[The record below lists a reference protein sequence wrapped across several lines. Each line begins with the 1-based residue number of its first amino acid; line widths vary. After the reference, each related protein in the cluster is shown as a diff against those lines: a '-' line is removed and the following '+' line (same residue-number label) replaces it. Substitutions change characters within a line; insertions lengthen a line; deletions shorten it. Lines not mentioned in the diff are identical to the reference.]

1 MKNDQL
7 NTIVLLTVLT
17 GLLLGTLSWQAGSN
31 APGFPQAA
39 TSLKPSGFGTM
50 VNWHAGT
57 DKSEN
62 GVSITYTQTA
72 QAASPPGIM
81 QDVLYQKM
89 DVGFNDGSNTKIE
102 WMNIIDFLPGG
113 LNIAGNVVL
122 DWNKVSR
129 TGLAIQYVNDVSI
142 GETVVGGC
150 GFAGFSIMKG
160 NATDA
165 SFGITH
171 PGSGYNTFITGVPH
185 VATITFVNAT
195 SYVGPV
201 NTSKSGS
208 NTIVVFT
215 VLVNASIVDFGGN
228 SLPINANITVQI
240 VHTPARNI
248 VKYGVELDWSSTP
261 LFPTDSL
268 LVPGDH
274 FFLATN
280 DLMTVAHDT
289 LIGGSQQIV
298 AFTMADNNNDTA
310 LFSDGGVLYGTQHFT
325 QNYTIRGEGTSRNTT
340 RIYFLNASSSTY
352 GITSYSS
359 VVFVLFDGFVYG
371 TSTGLS
377 FDPSVE
383 LPYAILG
390 PLYILIGVLCGV
402 AAVVVVGLSVFAVR
416 RRKKLQ
422 TKP

>member
-1 MKNDQL
+1 MKKGQL
-7 NTIVLLTVLT
+7 SAIVMLTVLT
-17 GLLLGTLSWQAGSN
+17 GLLLDSLSWQGNDKPLGS
-31 APGFPQAA
+31 PQTG
-39 TSLKPSGFGTM
+39 TSLNPSGFGTM
-50 VNWHAGT
+50 VNWHDGT

-72 QAASPPGIM
+72 KAASPPGIM

-89 DVGFNDGSNTKIE
+89 VVGFTDGSNTKVE

-113 LNIAGNVVL
+113 LDIAGNEVL

-129 TGLAIQYVNDVSI
+129 MGLDIQYVNDWSI
-142 GETVVGGC
+142 GETIVGGC
-150 GFAGFSIMKG
+150 GFAGFSIIKG
-160 NATDA
+160 NASDA
-165 SFGITH
+165 HFDKVSTGT
-171 PGSGYNTFITGVPH
+171 GYNTLVSDDQQ
-185 VATITFVNAT
+185 VARVSFVNAT
-195 SYVGPV
+195 SYIGSVT
-201 NTSKSGS
+201 TSTSGS
-208 NTIVVFT
+208 DTIVVFT
-215 VLVNASIVDFGGN
+215 VLVNASIDDLVGN
-228 SLPINANITVQI
+228 GVSIPANITIQI
-240 VHTPARNI
+240 VHTPERNI
-248 VKYGVELDWSSTP
+248 VKYGVELDWISTP
-261 LFPTDSL
+261 LFPTNSH

-289 LIGGSQQIV
+289 LAGGNQQIV

-325 QNYTIRGEGTSRNTT
+325 QNYTIRGESTLRNTT

-352 GITSYSS
+352 GITPYGS

-390 PLYILIGVLCGV
+390 PLYILIGVLFGV
-402 AAVVVVGLSVFAVR
+402 AAVVVVAAILAMR
-416 RRKKLQ
+416 RHKKLQ
-422 TKP
+422 SKP